1 VFEKEKDYQRHNRT
15 PVSVSITLAAGQT
28 LRGTLFVPKT
38 KSLMEELNRGESFLE
53 FESYDGTRMFI
64 ARTNIGSVKEFN
76 IPKVDQLE
84 KKVGMLDQF
93 DAHEVLGIETDAD
106 RRAIRQAYLNLAKT
120 YHPDRFARMELPREV
135 FEYLSA
141 VATRVNLAY
150 SELRGIGGIAEE
162 PEHTP
167 EHTDVSI

>member
-1 VFEKEKDYQRHNRT
+1 MFEKDKDYQRLNRT
-15 PVSVSITLAAGQT
+15 PVSVSITLSNGQT

-38 KSLMEELNRGESFLE
+38 KSLMEELNRGEPFLE
-53 FESYDGTRMFI
+53 FESYDGAKMFI
-64 ARTNIGSVKEFN
+64 ARTNIGAVKEFN

-93 DAHEVLGIETDAD
+93 DAHDVLGVKSDAD
-106 RRAIRQAYLNLAKT
+106 KLAVRRAYLNLAKT
-120 YHPDRFARMELPREV
+120 YHPDRFARLDLPKEV

-150 SELRGIGGIAEE
+150 SELRGHGTAVDE
-162 PEHTP
+162 PDT
-167 EHTDVSI
+167 TAGDGAQL

>member
-1 VFEKEKDYQRHNRT
+1 MFNKENDYQRHNRA
-15 PVSVSITLAAGQT
+15 PVSVSITLANGQT

-38 KSLMEELNRGESFLE
+38 KSLMEELNRGEPFLE
-53 FESYDGTRMFI
+53 FESYDGTKMFI
-64 ARTNIGSVKEFN
+64 ARTNIGAVKEFN

-93 DAHEVLGIETDAD
+93 DAHSVLGVKTDAD
-106 RRAIRQAYLNLAKT
+106 RAEIRHAYLNLAKT
-120 YHPDRFARMELPREV
+120 YHPDRFARLELPKEV

-150 SELRGIGGIAEE
+150 SELRGSVSAGDE
-162 PEHTP
+162 PDLTP
-167 EHTDVSI
+167 

>member
-1 VFEKEKDYQRHNRT
+1 MFSKENDYQRHNRT
-15 PVSVSITLAAGQT
+15 PVSVSITLANGQT

-38 KSLMEELNRGESFLE
+38 KSLMEELNRGEPFLE

-76 IPKVDQLE
+76 IPRVDQLE

-93 DAHEVLGIETDAD
+93 DAHAVLGIKQDAD
-106 RRAIRQAYLNLAKT
+106 KTAIRQAYLGLAKT
-120 YHPDRFARMELPREV
+120 YHPDRFARLELPKEV

-150 SELRGIGGIAEE
+150 SELRGHGASGEETNHAATDGAEL
-162 PEHTP
+162 
-167 EHTDVSI
+167 